1 MNKKLT
7 KNIMEKLLMS
17 LNKNYFTFLLCWLV
31 GISQSQAAE
40 RSKDRCEFD
49 KTDPKGD
56 LFLVKEFGEWEDG
69 VYGPLVATYKMTPLT
84 RKDEKT
90 GMPIGNFKENDAQ
103 TSEILKIIAPYKSL
117 DQLGYSAPA
126 VERLRKDTMGP
137 FGFGETLSEMPCEFK
152 NIRFCGMAEPFT
164 QNAEDEDI
172 KTFSKSE
179 LDKKFRRFRSL
190 RIEHCLSNEKIPA
203 RDKESIDE
211 VCEKPPR
218 DTPPT
223 DRGVFSFRDQIK
235 ACAAALKAYLSKQ
248 KNMPLNGKGKYL
260 SKDHK

>member
-1 MNKKLT
+1 M
-7 KNIMEKLLMS
+7 I
-17 LNKNYFTFLLCWLV
+17 LNRNYFSIMLCWLV
-31 GISQSQAAE
+31 TFQSQAVE
-40 RSKDRCEFD
+40 KSTDRCEFD
-49 KTDPKGD
+49 KTDAKGD
-56 LFLVKEFGEWEDG
+56 FFLLKEFGKRKDS
-69 VYGPLVATYKMTPLT
+69 VDGPLVATYKMIPLT

-117 DQLGYSAPA
+117 DQAAYGGTTENS
-126 VERLRKDTMGP
+126 LRKEVAGP

-164 QNAEDEDI
+164 QNAEDED
-172 KTFSKSE
+172 KQTFSKSE

-203 RDKESIDE
+203 RDKEAIDE

-235 ACAAALKAYLSKQ
+235 ACAAALKAYIAKQ
-248 KNMPLNGKGKYL
+248 KNMPLNEKGKYVP
-260 SKDHK
+260 KAHEK